1 MFLVRRRQAAVSLV
15 EVLIAMAILSTLAL
29 PMGMFLVEYNRG
41 SSQLGDYYQILNI
54 LEEKLEG
61 VLAMRFHDIPEGEQ
75 AGALIEIEGK
85 TVLDLRPVQIAGSLV
100 YFVLRSEMVPV
111 DFAALKDSASGELQK
126 ARIEDGMK
134 KIEIIAHWGEKKGD
148 KSKHSLN
155 LIAYRADL

>member
-61 VLAMRFHDIPEGEQ
+61 ILAMSFHDIPEGEQ
-75 AGALIEIEGK
+75 ADTLLEKEGK
-85 TVLDLRPVQIAGSLV
+85 SVMDLRPVQVAGSLV
-100 YFVLRSEMVPV
+100 YFKLRCEIVPV
-111 DFAALKDSASGELQK
+111 DFAALKDPASGELQK
-126 ARIEDGMK
+126 ARVEDGMK
-134 KIEIIAHWGEKKGD
+134 KIEIIAHWGDKKGD

-155 LIAYRADL
+155 LVAYRANL